1 MNLILIQA
9 SESWGEDYPYPTP
22 HWFSAH
28 QHWRGQKSSAG
39 TVQLGHRG
47 RWPWGASKV
56 GLRRW
61 LYHLFL
67 PSVCVHA
74 KLLQSCPTLCY
85 PMDCSILGSS
95 VYGILQA
102 RILEWVTMPSSRGSS
117 RLRDWTHVS
126 YIYLYWQV
134 GSLPPVPPGKPFFL
148 LGVSNYKDRLIVKPT
163 YHQTLESAWVWKVE
177 MCSQNTH
184 EWTRRFFL
192 RGSLSESLKHPVSL
206 EGNQCQ

>member
-9 SESWGEDYPYPTP
+9 SESWGEDYPYPTL

-85 PMDCSILGSS
+85 PMDCSMLGSS

-102 RILEWVTMPSSRGSS
+102 RILEWVAISFSGVLPSPEREPGSPA
-117 RLRDWTHVS
+117 LQAD
-126 YIYLYWQV
+126 
-134 GSLPPVPPGKPFFL
+134 SLPP
-148 LGVSNYKDRLIVKPT
+148 S
-163 YHQTLESAWVWKVE
+163 HQ
-177 MCSQNTH
+177 
-184 EWTRRFFL
+184 
-192 RGSLSESLKHPVSL
+192 ESLHWY
-206 EGNQCQ
+206 G